1 MTTAATAGGVRAWL
15 AARTL
20 RGRLIAGLVALLAVA
35 CAAVGLVTYVAL
47 RGFLFQQLDEQ
58 LSAAEQRYVACV
70 HARGGPPPGD
80 IDGAYGRP
88 PPVPHC
94 GSEIP
99 GQAAGTFSARLVSAR
114 VTNANIEA
122 GECDLSRTDSSLLA
136 RLPVNGRSYDRTL
149 ASADGEYR
157 LTAVRAPDGDV
168 LVTGLPL
175 TGLQSTLHRVE
186 LAEVAIFSAA
196 LLLTAVI
203 GTGWV
208 RLSLRPL
215 RRVTAVAGEVTRLPL
230 GAGEVALPHR
240 VPAGDPRTETGQLG
254 TAFNRMLGHVESAL
268 ARRHASEARLRSF
281 AADASHE
288 LRTPLAA
295 IRGYAELARRRGGE
309 LPEEVAHALGRVEAE
324 SARMTGLVDDLLLL
338 ARLDAGRPLAAEPVD
353 LTRLVID
360 AAADGRAAA
369 PGHRWLLDLPGEPVT
384 VRGDEARL
392 RQVLANL
399 AANAGRH
406 TPAGTTVTFTLA
418 EVAAAPGAV
427 PGAVLTVADDG
438 PGIPPALLPLLFERF
453 VRGDGSRSRTAG
465 STGLGLSIVQAVV
478 AAHGGR
484 VSVSS
489 RPGET
494 VFTLVL
500 PAG

>member
-175 TGLQSTLHRVE
+175 TGL
-186 LAEVAIFSAA
+186 
-196 LLLTAVI
+196 
-203 GTGWV
+203 
-208 RLSLRPL
+208 
-215 RRVTAVAGEVTRLPL
+215 
-230 GAGEVALPHR
+230 
-240 VPAGDPRTETGQLG
+240 
-254 TAFNRMLGHVESAL
+254 
-268 ARRHASEARLRSF
+268 
-281 AADASHE
+281 
-288 LRTPLAA
+288 
-295 IRGYAELARRRGGE
+295 
-309 LPEEVAHALGRVEAE
+309 
-324 SARMTGLVDDLLLL
+324 
-338 ARLDAGRPLAAEPVD
+338 
-353 LTRLVID
+353 
-360 AAADGRAAA
+360 
-369 PGHRWLLDLPGEPVT
+369 
-384 VRGDEARL
+384 
-392 RQVLANL
+392 
-399 AANAGRH
+399 
-406 TPAGTTVTFTLA
+406 
-418 EVAAAPGAV
+418 
-427 PGAVLTVADDG
+427 
-438 PGIPPALLPLLFERF
+438 
-453 VRGDGSRSRTAG
+453 
-465 STGLGLSIVQAVV
+465 
-478 AAHGGR
+478 
-484 VSVSS
+484 
-489 RPGET
+489 
-494 VFTLVL
+494 
-500 PAG
+500 

>member
-1 MTTAATAGGVRAWL
+1 VSRPAAAGRQAAGLRRWL
-15 AARTL
+15 AGRTL

-35 CAAVGLVTYVAL
+35 CAAVGLVTYLAL

-58 LSAAEQRYVACV
+58 LMAAEQRYAACV
-70 HARGGPPPGD
+70 QARGGPPPG
-80 IDGAYGRP
+80 GYSYNYGSPP

-122 GECDLSRTDSSLLA
+122 GQCNLSRTDSDLLA
-136 RLPVNGRSYDRTL
+136 RLPANGRPYDRML

-175 TGLQSTLHRVE
+175 AGLQSTLHKVE

-215 RRVTAVAGEVTRLPL
+215 RRVTAVAADVTRLPL

-254 TAFNRMLGHVESAL
+254 VAFNRMLGHVESAL

-295 IRGYAELARRRGGE
+295 IRGYAELARRRGGT
-309 LPEEVAHALGRVEAE
+309 LPDEVAHALGRVEAE
-324 SARMTGLVDDLLLL
+324 SARMSGLVDDLLLL
-338 ARLDAGRPLAAEPVD
+338 ARLDAGRPLAADPVD

-360 AAADGRAAA
+360 AAGDARAAA

-406 TPAGTTVTFTLA
+406 TPAGTMVTFTLA
-418 EVAAAPGAV
+418 QAGPEV
-427 PGAVLTVADDG
+427 VLTVADNG

-453 VRGDGSRSRTAG
+453 VRGDGSRSRAAG
-465 STGLGLSIVQAVV
+465 STGLGLSIVEAVV

-484 VSVSS
+484 VSVASQ
-489 RPGET
+489 PGAT

>member
-1 MTTAATAGGVRAWL
+1 
-15 AARTL
+15 
-20 RGRLIAGLVALLAVA
+20 
-35 CAAVGLVTYVAL
+35 
-47 RGFLFQQLDEQ
+47 
-58 LSAAEQRYVACV
+58 
-70 HARGGPPPGD
+70 
-80 IDGAYGRP
+80 
-88 PPVPHC
+88 
-94 GSEIP
+94 
-99 GQAAGTFSARLVSAR
+99 
-114 VTNANIEA
+114 
-122 GECDLSRTDSSLLA
+122 
-136 RLPVNGRSYDRTL
+136 
-149 ASADGEYR
+149 
-157 LTAVRAPDGDV
+157 
-168 LVTGLPL
+168 
-175 TGLQSTLHRVE
+175 
-186 LAEVAIFSAA
+186 VAIFSAA

-215 RRVTAVAGEVTRLPL
+215 RRVTAVAADVTRLPL

-254 TAFNRMLGHVESAL
+254 VAFNRMLGHVESAL

-295 IRGYAELARRRGGE
+295 IRGYAELARHRGGM
-309 LPEEVAHALGRVEAE
+309 PDEVAHALGRVEAE
-324 SARMTGLVDDLLLL
+324 ATRMTVLVDDLLLL
-338 ARLDAGRPLAAEPVD
+338 ARLDAGRPLAADPVD

-360 AAADGRAAA
+360 AAGDAQAAA

-399 AANAGRH
+399 ASNAGRH

-418 EVAAAPGAV
+418 QSGPEV
-427 PGAVLTVADDG
+427 VLTVADDG

-453 VRGDGSRSRTAG
+453 VRGDESRSRAAG
-465 STGLGLSIVQAVV
+465 STGLGLSIVEAVV

-484 VSVSS
+484 VSVASQ
-489 RPGET
+489 PGAT